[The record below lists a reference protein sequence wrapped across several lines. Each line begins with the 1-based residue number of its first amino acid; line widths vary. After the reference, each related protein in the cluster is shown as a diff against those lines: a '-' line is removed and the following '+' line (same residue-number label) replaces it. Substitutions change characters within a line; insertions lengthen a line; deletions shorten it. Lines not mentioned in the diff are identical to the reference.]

1 MKGTATLMYNKKQ
14 KSREYENCQDGEL
27 KIDNKEKL
35 RSSRKKTLTI
45 FYEIFSH

>member
-35 RSSRKKTLTI
+35 RSSRKKSDDI
-45 FYEIFSH
+45 Q